1 MIKQGSLVSLLFF
14 LAVTVQAE
22 VQTLGQKPHFV
33 ANPLNKSV
41 LGKTIEV
48 NETTTGLTHTLT
60 SANVISNSRAQG
72 EKVYHYRTTT
82 GVLVFSDH
90 APQQGHY
97 QVLLFDCYACKP
109 ESNINWKSIPL
120 FTSQYRLQIASA
132 AKAYHLEPAL
142 IRAVIHAESAFKSAA
157 VSKTGAQGLMQLM
170 PATAKEL
177 GVSDAFHPEQNID
190 AGSRYLAQLL
200 KRFNGD
206 ISLACAA
213 YNAGASRVDQ
223 YNGVPP
229 YPETQAYVERVQ
241 ILLKRYRSS

>member
-1 MIKQGSLVSLLFF
+1 MMKQGMLVGLLCLF
-14 LAVTVQAE
+14 AVTAQAE
-22 VQTLGQKPHFV
+22 AEAQTQTQGQKPHFV
-33 ANPLNKSV
+33 AKPSNKSV
-41 LGKTIEV
+41 LGKSV
-48 NETTTGLTHTLT
+48 KGDTTPSRLTN
-60 SANVISNSRAQG
+60 AKVISHSRDQG
-72 EKVYHYRTTT
+72 EKVYHYRTAD

-97 QVLLFDCYACKP
+97 QVLLFDCYACQP

-120 FTSQYRLQIASA
+120 FTYQYQRLIANA
-132 AKAYHLEPAL
+132 AKTYQLEPAL

-177 GVSDAFHPEQNID
+177 GVSDAFHPEQNIL

-206 ISLACAA
+206 INLACAA

-241 ILLKRYRSS
+241 ILLKRYRNS